1 MHLDQ
6 LGVIKMIEV
15 MTLICPGI
23 KDTNTGIIIN
33 MDYKVQ
39 IEISFM
45 KHHKI
50 EKNVAVGSPCS
61 HGWNDSV
68 LSEQ

>member
-1 MHLDQ
+1 MIFSQ

-33 MDYKVQ
+33 MDYKVYDFKIQ
-39 IEISFM
+39 ILM
-45 KHHKI
+45 
-50 EKNVAVGSPCS
+50 
-61 HGWNDSV
+61 
-68 LSEQ
+68 